1 MVYIVLDEDQKK
13 NCFKKIL
20 DRFKKLKV
28 EKNSEHYIIILKN
41 LDKHS
46 LSKLSKY
53 FKINCTSIV
62 CISENL
68 RKNNKFIN
76 FLGRENIKYFDGNWL
91 YNYLIT
97 DIIEY
102 IILNKKDKLENQ
114 EVSILTNSINEII
127 VGVIKEIANNV
138 RMVNIV
144 TKKEKAFSKLEK
156 ELFSNKGIAININNN
171 YNKTLKK
178 SNIIL
183 NYDFSEEE
191 INKYE
196 ISKNACIINVQ
207 NKTKICKKS
216 FEGIN
221 IESYNITVPKRCNFL
236 GVYQNEFDK
245 AIIYESMIYK
255 NTLFGNIKKEI
266 IDDKIAITSL
276 NGKNGIIRKNEFSK
290 ISKKI
295 SI

>member
-114 EVSILTNSINEII
+114 EVSILT
-127 VGVIKEIANNV
+127 KKKKKK
-138 RMVNIV
+138 
-144 TKKEKAFSKLEK
+144 KKEKAFSKLEK

-266 IDDKIAITSL
+266 VDDKIAITSL